1 MPVTN
6 RKSNNAPQRQTTRSR
21 LRGQASHGEPD
32 QRRWLPGH
40 RGRPPARPGSRDTSQ
55 LPRVGAE
62 QQSPDRERTHRAEQ
76 AAKRYQLS
84 TKLYAENDVE
94 LTHAECT
101 LLQERIAAI
110 YDSPLIQGRIADM
123 LEGRK

>member
-1 MPVTN
+1 M
-6 RKSNNAPQRQTTRSR
+6 APWSSGKTTGPS
-21 LRGQASHGEPD
+21 S
-32 QRRWLPGH
+32 
-40 RGRPPARPGSRDTSQ
+40 SRDTSQ

-110 YDSPLIQGRIADM
+110 YDSPLIVGCVGDL
-123 LEGRK
+123 LEGRTIDVPAGDQPAT